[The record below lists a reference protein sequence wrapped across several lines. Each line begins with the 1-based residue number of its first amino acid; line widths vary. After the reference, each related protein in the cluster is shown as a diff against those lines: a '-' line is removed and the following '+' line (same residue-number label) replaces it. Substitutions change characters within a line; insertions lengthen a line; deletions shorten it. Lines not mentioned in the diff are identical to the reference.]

1 MANTKELPAVL
12 MQANSFSRKEFI
24 NAMMDCYSMS
34 KTQSDYDLQKRIK
47 AGSLVRIGWGQYALS
62 KEKMIY
68 SHVYSE
74 EALQIASTITKQY
87 DNLNFQIFELEQLNA
102 FMNHLVAHNTIFVS
116 VENDLIDYVFD
127 TLWKTYPGRVL
138 LKPSTDEYY
147 RYLQD
152 NEIIVNRLPSE
163 TPKGYGPPWQSKLE
177 KILVDVSVDKIV
189 SEIVPNG
196 EKQVIFENAFHDY
209 LIDVN
214 MMIHYANRKRAKKKI
229 VQVLKEHGRMA

>member
-1 MANTKELPAVL
+1 MFTE
-12 MQANSFSRKEFI
+12 
-24 NAMMDCYSMS
+24 
-34 KTQSDYDLQKRIK
+34 
-47 AGSLVRIGWGQYALS
+47 QYADDYITNYSLQTANVLTPY
-62 KEKMIY
+62 KIY
-68 SHVYSE
+68 RY
-74 EALQIASTITKQY
+74 
-87 DNLNFQIFELEQLNA
+87 N
-102 FMNHLVAHNTIFVS
+102 
-116 VENDLIDYVFD
+116 
-127 TLWKTYPGRVL
+127 
-138 LKPSTDEYY
+138 DEYY

-189 SEIVPNG
+189 SEIVPNV

-229 VQVLKEHGRMA
+229 VQMLKEHGRMA